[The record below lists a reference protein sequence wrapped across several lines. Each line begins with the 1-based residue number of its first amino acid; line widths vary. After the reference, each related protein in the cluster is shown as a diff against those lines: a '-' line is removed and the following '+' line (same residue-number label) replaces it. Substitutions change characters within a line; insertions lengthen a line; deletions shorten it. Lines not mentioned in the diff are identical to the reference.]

1 MEDKDKKLVSE
12 SPEVEVSEEKATPES
27 AIENEKDESDIQPQ
41 EEELRDQLL
50 RALADNENIRRR
62 AKKDVQEASQF
73 AITNFAR
80 DLLSVADNM
89 NRALTSIP
97 SEALEENEALVAIV
111 NGVEMTAR
119 ELESTLEK
127 YKIKKIN
134 PLGER
139 FDYNFHQAM
148 FETKDSNQEDGTI
161 VEVLQPGYILGER
174 LLRPAMVGVARSKED
189 NPNESAHK
197 EEISDNNSNGEDISL
212 KTP

>member
-1 MEDKDKKLVSE
+1 MEDKDKKLESE

-27 AIENEKDESDIQPQ
+27 AIENDKDESDIQPQ

-127 YKIKKIN
+127 YKIKKID

-148 FETKDSNQEDGTI
+148 FETKDSNKEDGTI

-174 LLRPAMVGVARSKED
+174 LLRPAMVGVAKSKED
-189 NPNESAHK
+189 NANESAHK

>member
-148 FETKDSNQEDGTI
+148 FETKDSNKEDGTI

>member
-1 MEDKDKKLVSE
+1 MQDKDKKSVSE
-12 SPEVEVSEEKATPES
+12 SPEVEVSEEKTTPEI
-27 AIENEKDESDIQPQ
+27 AIENEKDESDLPPQ

-119 ELESTLEK
+119 ELEQTLGK
-127 YKIKKIN
+127 YKIKKID

-189 NPNESAHK
+189 NPNESTHK

>member
-119 ELESTLEK
+119 ELESTLGK
-127 YKIKKIN
+127 YKIKKID

-148 FETKDSNQEDGTI
+148 FETKDSNKEDGTI

-189 NPNESAHK
+189 NTNESAHK
-197 EEISDNNSNGEDISL
+197 EEISDNNSNGENISL

>member
-1 MEDKDKKLVSE
+1 MQDKDKKLVSE
-12 SPEVEVSEEKATPES
+12 SPEVEVSEEKTTPEI
-27 AIENEKDESDIQPQ
+27 AIENEKDESDLLPQ

-111 NGVEMTAR
+111 NGVEMTSAHGHA
-119 ELESTLEK
+119 TTN
-127 YKIKKIN
+127 KIN
-134 PLGER
+134 ASYKYFIP
-139 FDYNFHQAM
+139 
-148 FETKDSNQEDGTI
+148 
-161 VEVLQPGYILGER
+161 
-174 LLRPAMVGVARSKED
+174 
-189 NPNESAHK
+189 
-197 EEISDNNSNGEDISL
+197 ISL
-212 KTP
+212 PQNHGMLPSKIALANITGV

>member
-27 AIENEKDESDIQPQ
+27 AIENDKDESDIQPQ

-119 ELESTLEK
+119 ELESTLGK
-127 YKIKKIN
+127 YKIKKID

-174 LLRPAMVGVARSKED
+174 LLRPAMVGVAKSKED
-189 NPNESAHK
+189 NTNESAHK

>member
-174 LLRPAMVGVARSKED
+174 LLRPAMVGVAKSKED
-189 NPNESAHK
+189 NTNESAHK
-197 EEISDNNSNGEDISL
+197 EEISDNNSNGENISL